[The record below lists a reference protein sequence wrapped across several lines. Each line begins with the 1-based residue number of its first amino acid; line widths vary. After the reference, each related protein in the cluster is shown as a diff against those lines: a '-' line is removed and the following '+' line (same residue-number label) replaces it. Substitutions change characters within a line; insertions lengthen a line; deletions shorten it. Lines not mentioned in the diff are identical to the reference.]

1 MQRAVRGKF
10 AHPLPPKEPSTNWQ
24 LYQRVASLLSIDT
37 PAQREIFLLWFVGGL
52 AGVITFYLRGIYLGR
67 SYDIFID
74 EITYLHIA
82 QNVAEHLQVTLYG
95 KTFYLH
101 PPAFFFIEAA
111 FLKGFDITGSTISQI
126 YAVRYINAAFAGL
139 STTAILM
146 IARHIG
152 GWPAGLIAAALFALD
167 PFIIKMNSLNL
178 LDTSAV
184 GWVLAGYWALL
195 STVEEKRNAW
205 TLWHKLAGLRLFAT
219 RWLPRDLNR
228 ADIATTDRSRPPGIW
243 RPLLAGCFFGLALL
257 TKDMTAC
264 LTLVPLAVCFLLN
277 WAVPRITAVVTAM
290 VTTLTYLTYPLT
302 VFLIGDWDRF
312 ATQKLSGI
320 ARLAGL
326 VKITGVN
333 REHGPS
339 LLDTVLTRIDQF
351 GSTYLLFALGMIG
364 LGVLLL
370 FGRSASRLIAI
381 WTASAYALLAYAALF
396 GTLEEQF
403 FYFLVLPS
411 LLATVT
417 GGAVLIQTGL
427 VQGRAQRLV
436 FVSLIVLVLFLVGWN
451 SKRWIES
458 HFTPDNGYERVLAYL
473 ERHVPPESRVAAT
486 SETAQFLLDDYKSG
500 PWGDWYSVEALLTHM
515 PDYVLVDPHALRW
528 NYGSQGNKLLE
539 WLQQH
544 GETVFSVS
552 RTSGEQLTLY
562 RLDLDIRTGVAV
574 EDRATDLH
582 SQ

>member
-1 MQRAVRGKF
+1 
-10 AHPLPPKEPSTNWQ
+10 
-24 LYQRVASLLSIDT
+24 
-37 PAQREIFLLWFVGGL
+37 
-52 AGVITFYLRGIYLGR
+52 
-67 SYDIFID
+67 
-74 EITYLHIA
+74 
-82 QNVAEHLQVTLYG
+82 
-95 KTFYLH
+95 LH